1 MISVS
6 CLKVIGSYSF
16 VCLSNII
23 ICSCDFGFITYTLC
37 QVFMVSWVVL
47 TRFQQLQSFS
57 SSLLSLRKLF
67 EPRSNIPWLKKM
79 IWVTGVLR
87 GTVVSDWRFDN
98 LSGSHLQSHLTLK
111 MASSQVVEMSV
122 ANKPSS
128 ESLDSEDGFLTGCQN
143 VSH

>member
-23 ICSCDFGFITYTLC
+23 ICSCDFGFITYTLF

-67 EPRSNIPWLKKM
+67 EPRSNIP
-79 IWVTGVLR
+79 
-87 GTVVSDWRFDN
+87 
-98 LSGSHLQSHLTLK
+98 
-111 MASSQVVEMSV
+111 
-122 ANKPSS
+122 
-128 ESLDSEDGFLTGCQN
+128 
-143 VSH
+143 